1 MKAIFIMSDSYR
13 RDHLGIYNKAMHTPN
28 LNRLAGMSNVF
39 DNAYVGS
46 FPTGPNRRDINVG
59 KGVAPGCAFNPWKK
73 IEDDETPFA
82 HRLTYEKDVCTMMIS
97 DCANQT
103 THGANMFKGYRYYLV
118 NRGQEGDGYWSDQ
131 EVDLSYSV
139 PKSVTRYGTS
149 MYENILQNRAHRRI
163 EDDYFAPKTFR
174 WGCEWLERNYK
185 RDDFFLFLETFDP
198 HEPWD
203 PPRYYIDRYDPGYRG
218 RVIEFPP
225 YGYYKKLGITDR
237 EVKHMQ
243 ARYAAECTMVDHAVG
258 RLLATLEKLN
268 ILDETAIIF
277 TSDHGIN
284 AGLPGD
290 NGLVGKPW
298 FIDREVGAWLK
309 AGNFDVANIQWLPM
323 RTGTIRIPLLVKM
336 PKQTKSKRIG
346 RIAQP
351 WDMAPTILDLYGL
364 KKTKDMIGESL
375 VPVMKGR
382 TVKSRPYAFTGHYM
396 YDEHLAQ
403 AVNRRWIYGQW
414 ANGGEEPWLIDLK
427 NDPAQKHNVARK
439 HPDICRRMSAAIERF
454 DPAPFSGPKALTQD

>member
-1 MKAIFIMSDSYR
+1 MKVIFVMSDSYR
-13 RDHLGIYNKAMHTPN
+13 RDHLGLYNKNLHTPY
-28 LNRLAGMSNVF
+28 LDQLAGTACVF
-39 DNAYVGS
+39 DNAYIGS

-59 KGVAPGCAFNPWKK
+59 KGVEPGCAFNPWKGL
-73 IEDDETPFA
+73 EGDETPFA

-97 DCANQT
+97 DCSNQT
-103 THGANMFKGYRYYLV
+103 THGANMFKGYRYYRV
-118 NRGQEGDGYWSDQ
+118 NRGQEADGWWCDQ
-131 EVDLSYSV
+131 EVDVSYDV
-139 PKSVTRYGTS
+139 PQDVTRYRKE
-149 MYENILQNRAHRRI
+149 MYENIKMDRAFRRY

-203 PPRYYIDRYDPGYRG
+203 PPQYYIDRYDPGYKG

-243 ARYAAECTMVDHAVG
+243 ARYAAECTMVDQAMG

-268 ILDETAIIF
+268 ILEETVIVF

-298 FIDREVGAWLK
+298 FIDKKAGAWLK
-309 AGNFDVANIQWLPM
+309 GGRFETDEIEWLPM
-323 RTGTIRIPLLVKM
+323 RTGTIRIPLLIKM
-336 PKQTKSKRIG
+336 PKQSKKQRIA

-351 WDMAPTILDLYGL
+351 WDMAPTILELFGL
-364 KKTKDMIGESL
+364 RQAEDQFGESL
-375 VPVMKGR
+375 LPVMKGR
-382 TVKSRPYAFTGHYM
+382 KPKKNRPYAFTGHYM
-396 YDEHLAQ
+396 HDTHLAQ
-403 AVNRRWIYGQW
+403 AVNSRYIYGAW
-414 ANGGEEPWLIDLK
+414 SDHAEEPWLIDLK
-427 NDPAQKHNVARK
+427 NDPSQRYNVAKK
-439 HPDICRRMSAAIERF
+439 HPEVCRRMHAAMTDF
-454 DPAPFSGPKALTQD
+454 NPKPFADK